1 MKSIRGKRALVTG
14 AASGIGREIALRL
27 ALEGVHVYLLD
38 VDADGLTQVVRD
50 AQICGVEAIGVR
62 CDLTKPAE
70 IAAALSTM
78 LDAWGAIDI
87 LVNNAGVAY
96 YGPMEKM
103 TVAQWDWVLGVNLL
117 APIQI
122 TRDLLPSLLARPE
135 AHILNVCSVA
145 GLVAGPRTAAYHVSK
160 FGLVGFT
167 EALRAEYGRRGVGV
181 TALCPGAVSTNLY
194 RSAASGKRDGH
205 VPVPPPWLSASPE
218 RVAEVALAA
227 IRKNRRLVLVTP
239 VAHALYN
246 AKRFAPW
253 LLDWMN
259 RLGRRSQRPAVAPS
273 GATLPLTSA
282 RQDKR
287 KEVQPEQPAARRAA

>member
-1 MKSIRGKRALVTG
+1 MKLIRGKRALVTG
-14 AASGIGREIALRL
+14 AASGIGREIALQL
-27 ALEGVHVYLLD
+27 ALEGAHVYLLD
-38 VDADGLTQVVRD
+38 VDEDRLTQVVRD
-50 AQICGVEAIGVR
+50 ARVCGVEVVGVR
-62 CDLTKPAE
+62 CDLSKAAE
-70 IAAALSTM
+70 ITAATSAL
-78 LDAWGAIDI
+78 LAAWGTLDI

-103 TVAQWDWVLGVNLL
+103 TAAQWEWLLGVNLL

-122 TRDLLPSLLARPE
+122 TRELLPVLLSRAE

-167 EALRAEYGRRGVGV
+167 EALRAEYGRRGIGV
-181 TALCPGAVSTNLY
+181 TALCPGAVVTNLY
-194 RSAASGKRDGH
+194 SSAASGKRDGH
-205 VPVPPPWLSASPE
+205 VPVPPSWLSASPE
-218 RVAEVALAA
+218 RVAELALRA
-227 IRKNRRLVLVTP
+227 IHKNQRLVLVTP

-259 RLGRRSQRPAVAPS
+259 QLGRRSARPAVVPT
-273 GATLPLTSA
+273 GTVLPLRSPADVDSPAEQSA
-282 RQDKR
+282 
-287 KEVQPEQPAARRAA
+287 AGRRAA